1 MTTTKPSGRFLLIAG
16 FLAMLIGAIDPMEG
30 SLLILPGSVLVALGT
45 ILNNH
50 QRSFIFYRLWSFF
63 LITVGVGV
71 LWITSV
77 LGGFGGDSAYS
88 MWWALLLL
96 PYPIGWSMAMWGPDS
111 PRWVL
116 WGGIVLGGWYV
127 VMMLLIIKMSHRWA
141 ETTSE
146 AAVFAGFIGAIGVVT
161 IAGCIYRLRRIK
173 AATSPIN

>member
-1 MTTTKPSGRFLLIAG
+1 MTTTKPWGRFLLIAG

-30 SLLILPGSVLVALGT
+30 SLLILPGSALVALGT
-45 ILNNH
+45 ILNNQ

-77 LGGFGGDSAYS
+77 LGGIGGESAYS
-88 MWWALLLL
+88 MWWGLLYL

-116 WGGIVLGGWYV
+116 WSGIVLGGWFV
-127 VMMLLIIKMSHRWA
+127 VMMLLAIKMSA
-141 ETTSE
+141 NFDEPAS
-146 AAVFAGFIGAIGVVT
+146 VLIFVGFIGAIGLIT

-173 AATSPIN
+173 SATPS

>member
-1 MTTTKPSGRFLLIAG
+1 MTTTKPWGRFLLIAG
-16 FLAMLIGAIDPMEG
+16 YLAMLIGAIDPMEG
-30 SLLILPGSVLVALGT
+30 SLLILPGSALVALGT
-45 ILNNH
+45 ILNNQ

-77 LGGFGGDSAYS
+77 LGGIGGENAYS
-88 MWWALLLL
+88 MWWGLLYL

-116 WGGIVLGGWYV
+116 WSGIVLGGWFV
-127 VMMLLIIKMSHRWA
+127 VMMLLAIKMSA
-141 ETTSE
+141 NFDEP
-146 AAVFAGFIGAIGVVT
+146 ALVLIFAGFIGAIGLVT

-173 AATSPIN
+173 TTTSS